1 MLDEDFKSG
10 RRTRKHTEELVTY
23 FELIELWDSYGI
35 VGDAIVSKS
44 CFLRHS

>member
-1 MLDEDFKSG
+1 MQPRG
-10 RRTRKHTEELVTY
+10 RRSAAINPTEELVTY